1 LRISQG
7 DTQFRVRAIAGTHVV
22 LMAMDMDADTRK
34 GLRGFA
40 IKRGVSGQ
48 PQTFLRGIKFFE
60 ELVPNHD
67 PEQDF
72 SSHDQPFQ
80 TFLWSD
86 YHASP
91 GTSYDFTI
99 IALYGDIHAFEE
111 RHTLTF
117 TIKTEAEF
125 DQDTASFSIVAPSP
139 ATPSKRRS
147 TISR

>member
-1 LRISQG
+1 LRVSQG
-7 DTQFRVRAIAGTHVV
+7 DTRFRVRAIAGTHVV

-72 SSHDQPFQ
+72 SSRDQP
-80 TFLWSD
+80 
-86 YHASP
+86 SP
-91 GTSYDFTI
+91 DIPVVRLSRESWHQLRLHDHC
-99 IALYGDIHAFEE
+99 AL
-111 RHTLTF
+111 R
-117 TIKTEAEF
+117 
-125 DQDTASFSIVAPSP
+125 
-139 ATPSKRRS
+139 
-147 TISR
+147 

>member
-1 LRISQG
+1 
-7 DTQFRVRAIAGTHVV
+7 
-22 LMAMDMDADTRK
+22 MAMDMNADTRK

-60 ELVPNHD
+60 ELVPHHD
-67 PEQDF
+67 PKQDF
-72 SSHDQPFQ
+72 SSRDQPFQ

-99 IALYGDIHAFEE
+99 IALYGDIRAFEE
-111 RHTLTF
+111 RHTLAF
-117 TIKTEAEF
+117 RSRPSLNSIRA
-125 DQDTASFSIVAPSP
+125 TASFSIVAPSP
-139 ATPSKRRS
+139 ATLSKRRS